1 MPQMN
6 KKKSSSPARGA
17 PKKMKTR
24 KSTKADNGASS
35 SAASVDTAVNDDLS
49 MSDMLKLMLSKMEKT
64 EEANAALRR
73 DLDLVMARQNATTV
87 AGPVLPVGE
96 GGNSSLP
103 HSSTTC
109 IQQSPPQ
116 SSTAPNVPVLP
127 DGEGSS
133 ATGTLS
139 DQSVHSPPPAV
150 CLKPIEVG
158 HSVTDSMRAAILE
171 GKYVCFKALLKNSD
185 VRPHALFSVDF
196 SRETISA
203 VPSPGADSYTSS
215 PISIIDWV
223 AAWNI
228 FSKMII
234 EHRGE
239 AGLHASMAVHFDQV
253 IELYKEN
260 GRWQFYDETFR
271 RQVACG
277 QVAWGQI
284 HAQAQIKSF
293 ARPAATS
300 SHSNFSRGANNKAL
314 FKKQDIPAGYCRDYN
329 YSRCQRKSCNYF
341 HGCCNCARTGHGA
354 STCFSP
360 ISLPFHKPP
369 VSFKPQLGS
378 RTGAGVKVSNG
389 RGAGGAGKGGN

>member
-139 DQSVHSPPPAV
+139 DQSVQSPPPAV
-150 CLKPIEVG
+150 CLNPSKW
-158 HSVTDSMRAAILE
+158 VT
-171 GKYVCFKALLKNSD
+171 
-185 VRPHALFSVDF
+185 
-196 SRETISA
+196 
-203 VPSPGADSYTSS
+203 
-215 PISIIDWV
+215 
-223 AAWNI
+223 
-228 FSKMII
+228 
-234 EHRGE
+234 
-239 AGLHASMAVHFDQV
+239 Q
-253 IELYKEN
+253 
-260 GRWQFYDETFR
+260 
-271 RQVACG
+271 
-277 QVAWGQI
+277 
-284 HAQAQIKSF
+284 
-293 ARPAATS
+293 
-300 SHSNFSRGANNKAL
+300 
-314 FKKQDIPAGYCRDYN
+314 
-329 YSRCQRKSCNYF
+329 
-341 HGCCNCARTGHGA
+341 
-354 STCFSP
+354 
-360 ISLPFHKPP
+360 
-369 VSFKPQLGS
+369 
-378 RTGAGVKVSNG
+378 
-389 RGAGGAGKGGN
+389 